1 VSQPGDP
8 GTECNSF
15 NFSGLCRQSERQLAA
30 CCPPVGELGR
40 GSGEHLVL
48 IGHCLYLVFILVCDI
63 MSFFPPPFLLPFL
76 PQSFFFSSSEF
87 TSLAGMHIWSLSS
100 PTSSFFF
107 PSG

>member
-1 VSQPGDP
+1 MSQPGDP

-30 CCPPVGELGR
+30 CCPPVGELGQ

-76 PQSFFFSSSEF
+76 PQSFFFF
-87 TSLAGMHIWSLSS
+87 L
-100 PTSSFFF
+100 
-107 PSG
+107 